1 VTGAADEAVAE
12 PVEHEEDELV
22 VAELEPVIE
31 NHVAVEVDEVVID
44 EVVDEEPADEEP
56 ADDEPVEADAPEAE
70 PVEAAAANGEWT
82 YTPMS
87 DWGLDDRR

>member
-1 VTGAADEAVAE
+1 MPDGEADAE
-12 PVEHEEDELV
+12 PVESEEQEPV
-22 VAELEPVIE
+22 VAELEPVVE
-31 NHVAVEVDEVVID
+31 NHVAVEVAEA
-44 EVVDEEPADEEP
+44 EPVVDEEPADEEP
-56 ADDEPVEADAPEAE
+56 VEDDE